1 MSTGTGQLWAKCEK
15 PFIVVI
21 KRTVTFCDKH
31 RFKMSLNPHN
41 LFLGHCKIVSVIL
54 ESFIKKI
61 PSRIWLKCHTFVA
74 YDSTC
79 QMAPYQR
86 YRTHFRE
93 FAVSCTG
100 DYAIQSRM
108 ITAVSA
114 ISVFTVQSLHKQH
127 YKVSRS
133 LTFISLESLE
143 PLCLSG
149 AISDSTVSCKSRIR
163 INLLVAWK
171 TRHAVFCN

>member
-1 MSTGTGQLWAKCEK
+1 
-15 PFIVVI
+15 
-21 KRTVTFCDKH
+21 
-31 RFKMSLNPHN
+31 MSLNPHN

-100 DYAIQSRM
+100 DYAIQSDDHGCVGYFCFHGPVTTQ
-108 ITAVSA
+108 TA
-114 ISVFTVQSLHKQH
+114 L
-127 YKVSRS
+127 
-133 LTFISLESLE
+133 
-143 PLCLSG
+143 
-149 AISDSTVSCKSRIR
+149 
-163 INLLVAWK
+163 
-171 TRHAVFCN
+171 